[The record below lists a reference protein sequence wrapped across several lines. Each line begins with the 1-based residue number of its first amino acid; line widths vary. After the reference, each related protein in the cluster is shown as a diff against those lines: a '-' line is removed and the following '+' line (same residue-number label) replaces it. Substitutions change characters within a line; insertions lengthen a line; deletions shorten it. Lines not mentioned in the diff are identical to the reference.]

1 MFKYN
6 ENQLWA
12 NILKFCFG
20 TLRYFQVFIH
30 NMDLFFFLNKD
41 ATFKRVKIN

>member
-30 NMDLFFFLNKD
+30 NMDFFFFLNKD

>member
-20 TLRYFQVFIH
+20 TLRYLQVFIH
-30 NMDLFFFLNKD
+30 NMDFFF
-41 ATFKRVKIN
+41 FF